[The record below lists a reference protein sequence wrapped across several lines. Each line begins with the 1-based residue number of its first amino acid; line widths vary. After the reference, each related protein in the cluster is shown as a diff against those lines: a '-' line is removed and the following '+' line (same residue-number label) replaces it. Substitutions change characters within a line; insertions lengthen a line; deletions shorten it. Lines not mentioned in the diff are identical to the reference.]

1 MIMIMNIEAERLFGL
16 VQSNFMG
23 SQRVGHDWATELNW
37 TELNLTFKHVEN
49 FLRFDKEKS
58 WSISPHKAKEE
69 NSFIK
74 RKKEVGR
81 TVENNEP
88 KAFLWLSPCQE
99 RREEANKKLHRRWG
113 GWLRNVECDE
123 NSGKCLLHQVQ
134 KWLMGTWSFSQWL

>member
-1 MIMIMNIEAERLFGL
+1 M
-16 VQSNFMG
+16 
-23 SQRVGHDWATELNW
+23 QR
-37 TELNLTFKHVEN
+37 K
-49 FLRFDKEKS
+49 
-58 WSISPHKAKEE
+58 E

-99 RREEANKKLHRRWG
+99 RRGEVNKKLHRRWG

-134 KWLMGTWSFSQWL
+134 KWLNGSRIIFSVALTKRAAAVMALRQGWYPHPTKSSWWLLCPVGQCWSLSSGVSTPRAFPSFPYKREKRESDH